1 MAQPN
6 NLTTTGRQDLD
17 TVPKPTTPPEAAPRI
32 SQLASGPEG
41 DNAPSI
47 GSLQQSGI
55 ILQTGMAVEKGIL
68 ALASLLPQF
77 AEEAQQLATQVRTAI
92 TRGLSGAQAQ
102 GGPTPAGGSELPATQ
117 VSPLQ

>member
-17 TVPKPTTPPEAAPRI
+17 TVPAPTTPPEAAPRLA
-32 SQLASGPEG
+32 QLSNSPDSDA
-41 DNAPSI
+41 APSI

-68 ALASLLPQF
+68 ALADLLPNFGEQ
-77 AEEAQQLATQVRTAI
+77 AEQIRAQLRAAIRNGLA
-92 TRGLSGAQAQ
+92 GAQASSAPSP
-102 GGPTPAGGSELPATQ
+102 GGQELPATQ